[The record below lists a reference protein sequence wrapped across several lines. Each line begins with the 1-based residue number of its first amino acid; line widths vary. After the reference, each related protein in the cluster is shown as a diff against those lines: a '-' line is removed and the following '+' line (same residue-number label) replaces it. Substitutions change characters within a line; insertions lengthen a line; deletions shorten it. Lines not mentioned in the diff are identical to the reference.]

1 MKIKR
6 TPLANSLANF
16 EAHSLKVIAACVL
29 VGAATVHAQTTP
41 AMPAPANED
50 ATAAFVRADA
60 NKDGKLSKAEAQ
72 AIPAV
77 SQRFEQ
83 IDTDADGTITR
94 AEYDKATKS

>member
-6 TPLANSLANF
+6 TYLANF
-16 EAHSLKVIAACVL
+16 EAHSLMLIAACTLGGVSTL
-29 VGAATVHAQTTP
+29 HAQTTP
-41 AMPAPANED
+41 ATPAPSAAGED
-50 ATAAFVRADA
+50 AAAAFARADT

-83 IDTDADGTITR
+83 IDTDADGTISR